1 MRQEAEFSIRL
12 FGPAILLHPEGGR
25 RRSKECKESV
35 PAVKRRKAEGQ
46 SRLVREGVRKREEQ

>member
-25 RRSKECKESV
+25 RRSKECKLMVRIGV
-35 PAVKRRKAEGQ
+35 PSWNIK
-46 SRLVREGVRKREEQ
+46 SIW